1 MTSCKL
7 IVDTRERNVTR
18 HSTEWCDINYE
29 IKQITVG
36 DYIVLDPN
44 NNIMAV
50 IERKSL
56 DDFGA
61 SIIDGRTQNKDKL
74 IELREKTN
82 CRIIYII
89 EGPEY
94 PKLHQIFGRVKYKAI
109 QSSIFH
115 LMIND
120 GVSVINTKSTLH
132 TAITLHSFI
141 KSMET
146 LIIKNKKVCEIP
158 DNTHVDNTHV
168 DNTHVDNTHVIGS
181 SQNIE
186 NAINEKNS
194 VDLISKK
201 FVKSDNEILRE
212 MWSKFSNIT
221 IQSSDEYSKYFT
233 LADII
238 YKRKP
243 LDDFKLSSGK
253 LIRPKIKNILSKSID
268 IPVQI
273 KILSSVP
280 LVSKNT
286 ATAIINLHTLEDLL
300 KMENISEIYI
310 NNRKLGKAKEINIKK
325 YFNINLS

>member
-168 DNTHVDNTHVIGS
+168 IGS